1 MFGLLRLVHAV
12 ELRGPHAG
20 VNVRGR
26 DHVEGIVAFEGEDAV
41 GEVGIDCFSMREVVV
56 LAGGLGK
63 VSKALAECLC

>member
-1 MFGLLRLVHAV
+1 MFGPPRPVHAV
-12 ELRGPHAG
+12 KVRGPHAG
-20 VNVRGR
+20 VGVHCR
-26 DHVEGIVAFEGEDAV
+26 DRVEGIMAIEGEDAV